1 MIEARLFSIGMGRTA
16 NPDSITQI
24 ARKADERIGQ
34 IQGIFAP
41 LPGRMPPPEAAP
53 PQRYAARQCAVWTY
67 DVGWGKVASQGFP
80 GARVSRR
87 PVGESR
93 GEAIVNTAC
102 KTKKNT
108 YSSR

>member
-41 LPGRMPPPEAAP
+41 LPVRTPPPVAASRSRQW
-53 PQRYAARQCAVWTY
+53 QRPRRSGTQR
-67 DVGWGKVASQGFP
+67 GKALP
-80 GARVSRR
+80 GHM
-87 PVGESR
+87 
-93 GEAIVNTAC
+93 T
-102 KTKKNT
+102 
-108 YSSR
+108 